1 MDDLHKQFEEG
12 AEKRVK
18 TNLVLEAIVK
28 AEKIEPS
35 EDEINA
41 EIKSLAEQYQMDE
54 AAVRSALSDE
64 HDIAVRKVVDEIA
77 DSAKQTRDA
86 KKDEE

>member
-1 MDDLHKQFEEG
+1 MQNQGISTDMYYQLTGTSADDLHKQFEEG

-54 AAVRSALSDE
+54 AAVRLLYLM
-64 HDIAVRKVVDEIA
+64 
-77 DSAKQTRDA
+77 TC
-86 KKDEE
+86 

>member
-1 MDDLHKQFEEG
+1 MLKS
-12 AEKRVK
+12 ALKK
-18 TNLVLEAIVK
+18 NLVLEAIVK

-54 AAVRSALSDE
+54 AAVRSALSDDMLK